1 MKKFNFIISSCKIVQ
16 DLSRVFKSN
25 NSITDLKI
33 SFKNPLQNRRRISFI
48 EEDSRRR
55 TVTFNNIYNSNFL
68 LFLSNFLPLRKNIIN
83 LKLSRNELNKNN
95 FNKLFI
101 FILNELKSL
110 QSLDLSNNSIDDDL
124 IIEIIDY
131 LRNNPILKSLN
142 LEKNLIFEQFIVTT
156 LTKLSKININSLKA
170 LF

>member
-1 MKKFNFIISSCKIVQ
+1 
-16 DLSRVFKSN
+16 VFKSN